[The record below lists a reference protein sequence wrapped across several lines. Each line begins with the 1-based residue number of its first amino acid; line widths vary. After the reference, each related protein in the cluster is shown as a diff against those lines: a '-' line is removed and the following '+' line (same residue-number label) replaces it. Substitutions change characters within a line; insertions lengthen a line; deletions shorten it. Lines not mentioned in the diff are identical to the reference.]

1 MALHLLVCCF
11 GSGRDAGQS
20 DEMEDIHSAKRNVDA
35 NGDMVKRVDAKKL
48 IRYSKLYDM
57 HQWLFFFFFL
67 FFKSSSALQWAA
79 LSPSS
84 SSDVL

>member
-1 MALHLLVCCF
+1 MLVFALRVLSKKGRCRGVVLRLILALRGFISALCCF

-20 DEMEDIHSAKRNVDA
+20 DEMEDIHSAKRNVNA

-57 HQWLFFFFFL
+57 HQW
-67 FFKSSSALQWAA
+67 
-79 LSPSS
+79 
-84 SSDVL
+84 